1 MITGDNLVVNLVM
14 MKNPKIQLLAGGA
27 GLAGA
32 LGGVMISE
40 ILPSG
45 KMLAI
50 RIGTCNKY

>member
-1 MITGDNLVVNLVM
+1 M
-14 MKNPKIQLLAGGA
+14 
-27 GLAGA
+27 AGA

-50 RIGTCNKY
+50 RIGTVLAINISIRIVSVVSVITMNTS